1 MENEINFEDLKANFQ
16 QIMDSIASK
25 NFQKASEKLIFV
37 KEMIDEMIDFA
48 KKDTDLIAIS
58 KYQVLLQQ
66 LQEQLQHLN

>member
-1 MENEINFEDLKANFQ
+1 MENEINFEDLKTNFQ
-16 QIMDSIASK
+16 VIMDSIASK

>member
-16 QIMDSIASK
+16 QIMDLITSK
-25 NFQKASEKLIFV
+25 DFQKASENLNLV
-37 KEMIDEMIDFA
+37 KEMIEEMIDFA

-66 LQEQLQHLN
+66 LREQL

>member
-25 NFQKASEKLIFV
+25 DFQKASENLNLV

-58 KYQVLLQQ
+58 KYQILLQQ